1 MLFHIFNSQRERR
14 EYGGSCFIELQFCSL
29 PKGTPIET
37 LVNSDVHWQ
46 DDSLYVDD
54 ENKFYKEYSS
64 IFDCGVYNNL
74 SSGSVDVY
82 GLNYYSPEKTD
93 IIIDKLGREKPCDY
107 QVLLDWLEKSKEYN
121 GFYILGI

>member
-1 MLFHIFNSQRERR
+1 
-14 EYGGSCFIELQFCSL
+14 L
-29 PKGTPIET
+29 PKGTPVET

-74 SSGSVDVY
+74 SSGTVDVY

-107 QVLLDWLEKSKEYN
+107 QMLLDWLEKSKEYN

>member
-14 EYGGSCFIELQFCSL
+14 EYGGSCFIEFQFCSL
-29 PKGTPIET
+29 PKGTPIEA

-107 QVLLDWLEKSKEYN
+107 QMLLDWLEKSKEYN

>member
-14 EYGGSCFIELQFCSL
+14 EYGGSCFIDLQFCSL

-74 SSGSVDVY
+74 SSGTVDVY

-93 IIIDKLGREKPCDY
+93 IIIDKLVREKPCDY

>member
-74 SSGSVDVY
+74 SSGTVDVY
-82 GLNYYSPEKTD
+82 GLNYYSTEKTD

-107 QVLLDWLEKSKEYN
+107 QMLLDWLEKSKEYN

>member
-74 SSGSVDVY
+74 SSGTVDVY

-107 QVLLDWLEKSKEYN
+107 QMLLDWLEKSKEYN

>member
-93 IIIDKLGREKPCDY
+93 IIIDKLGRKKPCDY
-107 QVLLDWLEKSKEYN
+107 QMLLDWLEKSKEYN

>member
-14 EYGGSCFIELQFCSL
+14 ECGGSCFIELQFCSL

-64 IFDCGVYNNL
+64 VFDCGVYNNL
-74 SSGSVDVY
+74 SSGTVDVY

-107 QVLLDWLEKSKEYN
+107 QMLLDWLKKSKEYN

>member
-74 SSGSVDVY
+74 SSGTVDVY

-93 IIIDKLGREKPCDY
+93 IIIDKLGREKPYDY
-107 QVLLDWLEKSKEYN
+107 QMLLDWLEKSKEYN